1 MLTIENAVVTVVA
14 AFMLSIIGI
23 LIGLVLL
30 GIDRRISARMQARI
44 GPPLRQPF
52 IDLLKLL
59 SKESIVP
66 ENAIPGLFNAAPILA
81 LASSLVVLL
90 YLPIGSMM
98 PILGG
103 YGDLI
108 LVMYLLAVPA
118 LAMVA
123 GGFASGSPYATVGA
137 QREMVSMIAYELPL
151 ASAVI
156 AIAWLLYSSGIAH
169 PFSLAAIASN
179 PVWTLVGPIGILGL
193 LLLLLTLAWVTPA
206 ELSKIPFDT
215 PEAETELAGGLLV
228 EYSGRNLGLFTVAQG
243 VKTLVMGGLAVAIF
257 FPWNISPVLG
267 LSSYAGLAV
276 DAVFFFL
283 KVIVLMILSVTV
295 IRTGLA
301 RFRINHVVTLFWVY
315 LGLAGL
321 TGLSLIILDSVVW
334 GWF

>member
-1 MLTIENAVVTVVA
+1 MLTVILQTVA
-14 AFMLSIIGI
+14 AAVAFSVIGI
-23 LIGLVLL
+23 VVGLFLL

-44 GPPLRQPF
+44 GPILIQPF
-52 IDLLKLL
+52 YDIRKLF
-59 SKESIVP
+59 SKDNIVP
-66 ENAIPGLFNAAPILA
+66 ENAIPSIFHAAPIVA
-81 LASSLVVLL
+81 LASSIIVLL

-108 LVMYLLAVPA
+108 LVMYLLAVPS

-123 GGFASGSPYATVGA
+123 GGFASGSPYATVGS

-156 AIAWLLYSSGIAH
+156 AIAWLLYSSGISD
-169 PFSLAAIASN
+169 PFTLQAIVEN
-179 PVWTLVGPIGILGL
+179 PVWTLVGPIGFIGL
-193 LLLLLTLAWVTPA
+193 VVLMLTLAWVTPA
-206 ELSKIPFDT
+206 ELSKIPFDS

-228 EYSGRNLGLFTVAQG
+228 EYSGKNLGLFTVAQG

-257 FPWNISPVLG
+257 FPWNISPLLG
-267 LSSYAGLAV
+267 LSSYAALAV

-283 KVIVLMILSVTV
+283 KVVLLMIISVTA

-301 RFRINHVVTLFWVY
+301 RFRITHVVTIFWVY

-321 TGLSLIILDSVVW
+321 LGLSLIILDSVVM
-334 GWF
+334 GVL

>member
-1 MLTIENAVVTVVA
+1 MLTPENMVLTVGA
-14 AFMLSIIGI
+14 AFVLSVIGI
-23 LIGLVLL
+23 LIGLLLL

-44 GPPLRQPF
+44 GPPLLQPV
-52 IDLLKLL
+52 IDLRKLL
-59 SKESIVP
+59 SKENIVP
-66 ENAIPGLFNAAPILA
+66 ENAIPGIFNAAPIVA
-81 LASSLVVLL
+81 LASSLVILL
-90 YLPIGSMM
+90 YLPIGSMV

-156 AIAWLLYSSGIAH
+156 AIAWLLYSKGIAN
-169 PFSLAAIASN
+169 PFSLAVIAEN
-179 PVWTLVGPIGILGL
+179 PVWTLVGPLGMLGL

-206 ELSKIPFDT
+206 ELSKIPFDS

-228 EYSGRNLGLFTVAQG
+228 EYSGKNLGLFTVAQG
-243 VKTLVMGGLAVAIF
+243 VKTLVMGGLAIAIF

-267 LSSYAGLAV
+267 LTSYAAFTA
-276 DAVFFFL
+276 DFIFFFL
-283 KVIVLMILSVTV
+283 KVIVLMILSVTI
-295 IRTGLA
+295 IRTGIA

-315 LGLAGL
+315 LGLIGL
-321 TGLSLIILDSVVW
+321 AGLSLIILDSVFA

>member
-1 MLTIENAVVTVVA
+1 MLSLETIQVTILA
-14 AFMLSIIGI
+14 AIGLSIIGI
-23 LIGLVLL
+23 AVGLILL

-52 IDLLKLL
+52 IDLKKLL
-59 SKESIVP
+59 SKENVIP
-66 ENAIPGLFNAAPILA
+66 ENAVPSIFNAAPIVA
-81 LASSLVVLL
+81 LASSIVVLL

-118 LAMVA
+118 LAMVT

-151 ASAVI
+151 ASIVI
-156 AIAWLLYSSGIAH
+156 AIAWLLYSSGIAD
-169 PFSLAAIASN
+169 PFALSTVVAN
-179 PVWTLVGPIGILGL
+179 PIWTLVGPLGMAGL
-193 LLLLLTLAWVTPA
+193 IILLLTFAWVSPA

-215 PEAETELAGGLLV
+215 PEAETELAGGVLV
-228 EYSGRNLGLFTVAQG
+228 EYSGKNLGLFTVAQG

-257 FPWNISPVLG
+257 FPWNLSPLLG
-267 LSSYAGLAV
+267 LTGYVALAV
-276 DAVFFFL
+276 DAVFFFA
-283 KVIVLMILSVTV
+283 KVILLMVLSVTV
-295 IRTGLA
+295 IRTGIA
-301 RFRINHVVTLFWVY
+301 RFRITHVVTLFWVW

-321 TGLSLIILDSVVW
+321 FGLSLVILDSVLRGV
-334 GWF
+334 F